1 MSFDAWVFGILMVAG
16 AVLLASV
23 GALAVRRAVSA
34 GTLKSNHEVA
44 GYLLSVVGT
53 LYSVLLGL
61 IVVDTQSKYQEARAM
76 SQQEADS
83 CLDMFHLAYGLPL
96 EKRIILHNKL
106 QEYLDVLVAQEWNSH
121 SREGSFIDFAKT
133 PFREIWWILTDFEPQ
148 TNKEQSVYEQLL
160 DEMQKLSDGRRY
172 RMQISKTSLPAVMW
186 GVLIA
191 GAALTVFFTY
201 LFEVENTKAQVLMT
215 ALVALSLALN
225 ILLVALFNNP
235 YKGYMRIQS
244 YPFEYDRR
252 VMKQLLE
259 IRADK

>member
-1 MSFDAWVFGILMVAG
+1 MLFDAWIFGILMVVG
-16 AVLLASV
+16 AVVVASS
-23 GALAVRRAVSA
+23 GALLVRKAVVA

-61 IVVDTQSKYQEARAM
+61 IVVDTQGKYQEARAM

-83 CLDMFHLAYGLPL
+83 CLDMFHISYALPL
-96 EKRIILHNKL
+96 KQRVILHEKL
-106 QEYLDVLVAQEWNSH
+106 KEYLDVLISKEWTSQT
-121 SREGSFIDFAKT
+121 SEGAFGDFAKK
-133 PFREIWWILTDFEPQ
+133 PFREIWWSLTDYEPQ
-148 TNKEQSVYEQLL
+148 TQKEQSCYEQLL

-172 RMQISKTSLPAVMW
+172 RMQISQTQLPPVMW

-191 GAALTVFFTY
+191 GASLTVFFTY
-201 LFEVENTKAQVLMT
+201 LFEVENSKAQVLMT

-252 VMKQLLE
+252 VMKELLE

>member
-1 MSFDAWVFGILMVAG
+1 MSFDAWIFGILMVAG
-16 AVLLASV
+16 AVLVATA
-23 GALAVRRAVSA
+23 GALAVRKAVAA

-83 CLDMFHLAYGLPL
+83 CLDMFHLAYAMPL
-96 EKRIILHNKL
+96 KERTQLHKEL
-106 QEYLDVLVAQEWNSH
+106 MEYLDVLVAKEWNSR
-121 SREGSFIDFAKT
+121 SSEGSFKDFAKT
-133 PFREIWWILTDFEPQ
+133 PFREIWWSLTDYEPQ
-148 TNKEQSVYEQLL
+148 TNKEQSTYEQLL

-172 RMQISKTSLPAVMW
+172 RMQISKAALPPVMW

-235 YKGYMRIQS
+235 YKGYMRIQA

-252 VMKQLLE
+252 VMHELLE

>member
-1 MSFDAWVFGILMVAG
+1 MAFDAWIFGILMVSG
-16 AVLLASV
+16 AVLLASI
-23 GALAVRRAVSA
+23 GALAVRKAVA
-34 GTLKSNHEVA
+34 VGTLKSNHEVA

-61 IVVDTQSKYQEARAM
+61 IVVDTQGKYQEARAM

-83 CLDMFHLAYGLPL
+83 CLDMFHLAYAMPL
-96 EKRIILHNKL
+96 KDRTNLHNEL
-106 QEYLDVLVAQEWNSH
+106 MEYLDVLITQEWSSH
-121 SREGSFIDFAKT
+121 TADGSFKDFAKT
-133 PFREIWWILTDFEPQ
+133 PFRKIWWSLTDFEPQ
-148 TNKEQSVYEQLL
+148 TNKEQSTYEQLL

-172 RMQISKTSLPAVMW
+172 RMQIARSAMPPVMW

-191 GAALTVFFTY
+191 GASLTVFFTY

-252 VMKQLLE
+252 VMNDLLK

>member
-1 MSFDAWVFGILMVAG
+1 MSLDAWVFGILMVGG

-23 GALAVRRAVSA
+23 GALAVRKAVSA

-61 IVVDTQSKYQEARAM
+61 IVVDTQAKYQEARAM

-83 CLDMFHLAYGLPL
+83 CLDMFHLAYGMPMK
-96 EKRIILHNKL
+96 ERIELHTKL
-106 QEYLDVLVAQEWNSH
+106 MEYLDVLVEQEWNSH
-121 SREGSFIDFAKT
+121 TTEGSFQDFAKK
-133 PFREIWWILTDFEPQ
+133 PFREVWWSLTDFEPQ

-172 RMQISKTSLPAVMW
+172 RMQISKQGLPPVMW
-186 GVLIA
+186 GVLIS

-201 LFEVENTKAQVLMT
+201 LFEVENEKAQILMT

-244 YPFEYDRR
+244 YPFEYDKC
-252 VMKQLLE
+252 VMRDLLE

>member
-1 MSFDAWVFGILMVAG
+1 MSFDAWIFGTLMVSG
-16 AVLLASV
+16 AVLIACV
-23 GALAVRRAVSA
+23 GSLIVRKAVAA

-61 IVVDTQSKYQEARAM
+61 IVVDTQGKHQEARAM

-83 CLDMFHLAYGLPL
+83 CLDMFHLAYAMPL
-96 EKRIILHNKL
+96 KERIILHAKL
-106 QEYLDVLVAQEWNSH
+106 QEYLDVLISKEWTSDTK
-121 SREGSFIDFAKT
+121 EGSFGDFAKK
-133 PFREIWWILTDFEPQ
+133 PFREIWWSLTDFEPQ
-148 TNKEQSVYEQLL
+148 TQKEQSCYEQLL

-172 RMQISKTSLPAVMW
+172 RMQISKTQLPPVMW

-191 GAALTVFFTY
+191 GASLTVFFTY
-201 LFEVENTKAQVLMT
+201 LFEVENPKAQVLMT

-244 YPFEYDRR
+244 FPFEYDRR
-252 VMKQLLE
+252 VMKDLLE

>member
-1 MSFDAWVFGILMVAG
+1 MGFDAWIFGVIMVVG
-16 AVLLASV
+16 AVLVASA
-23 GALAVRRAVSA
+23 GALAVRRAVA
-34 GTLKSNHEVA
+34 VGTLKSNHEVA

-61 IVVDTQSKYQEARAM
+61 IVVDTQGKYQEARAM

-83 CLDMFHLAYGLPL
+83 CLDMFHLAYGLPSK
-96 EKRIILHNKL
+96 ERIMLHHKL
-106 QEYLDVLVAQEWNSH
+106 QEYLDVLVAQEWESH
-121 SREGSFIDFAKT
+121 TSEGSFVDFAKT
-133 PFREIWWILTDFEPQ
+133 PFRDIWWELTDFEPQ

-172 RMQISKTSLPAVMW
+172 RMQISKTSLPPVMW

-191 GAALTVFFTY
+191 GATLTVFFTY

-235 YKGYMRIQS
+235 YKGYMRIQA
-244 YPFEYDRR
+244 YQFEYDRK
-252 VMKQLLE
+252 VMSELLK

>member
-1 MSFDAWVFGILMVAG
+1 MAIDAWVFGVLMVSG
-16 AVLLASV
+16 AVVLASV
-23 GALAVRRAVSA
+23 GALVVRRAVA
-34 GTLKSNHEVA
+34 VGTLKSNHEVA

-61 IVVDTQSKYQEARAM
+61 IVVDTQGKYQEARAM

-83 CLDMFHLAYGLPL
+83 CLDMFHLAYAMPL
-96 EKRIILHNKL
+96 KERIMLHEKL
-106 QEYLDVLVAQEWNSH
+106 QEYLDVLISKEWTSITT
-121 SREGSFIDFAKT
+121 EGAFGDFAKK
-133 PFREIWWILTDFEPQ
+133 PFREIWWSLTDYEPQ
-148 TNKEQSVYEQLL
+148 TQKEQSCYEQLL

-172 RMQISKTSLPAVMW
+172 RMQTAKTHLPAVML

-191 GAALTVFFTY
+191 GASLTVFFTY
-201 LFEVENTKAQVLMT
+201 LFEVENPRAQVLMT

-252 VMKQLLE
+252 VMKELLG

>member
-1 MSFDAWVFGILMVAG
+1 MSFDAWIFGTVMVSG
-16 AVLLASV
+16 AVLLACV
-23 GALAVRRAVSA
+23 GALIVRKAVAA

-61 IVVDTQSKYQEARAM
+61 IVVDTQGKHQEARAM

-83 CLDMFHLAYGLPL
+83 CLDMFHLAYAMPL
-96 EKRIILHNKL
+96 KERIVLHEKL
-106 QEYLDVLVAQEWNSH
+106 QEYLDVLISKEWTSQTT
-121 SREGSFIDFAKT
+121 EGSFGDHAKK
-133 PFREIWWILTDFEPQ
+133 PFREIWWSLTDYEPQ
-148 TNKEQSVYEQLL
+148 TQKEQSCYEQLL

-172 RMQISKTSLPAVMW
+172 RMQISKTQLPPVMW

-191 GAALTVFFTY
+191 GASLTVFFTY

-244 YPFEYDRR
+244 LPFEYDRR
-252 VMKQLLE
+252 VMKELLE